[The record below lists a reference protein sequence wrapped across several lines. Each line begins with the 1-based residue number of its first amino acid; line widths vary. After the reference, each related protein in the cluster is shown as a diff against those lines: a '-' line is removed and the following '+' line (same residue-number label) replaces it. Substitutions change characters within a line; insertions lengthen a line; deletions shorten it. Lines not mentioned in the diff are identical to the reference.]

1 MDKFRVG
8 FGYDVHQLV
17 NGRDLIIGGVNIPF
31 HKGALGHSDADVL
44 LHALTDALLGAAG
57 LGDIGT
63 LFPDTDPKFKDI
75 DSRLILKTAFN
86 LVKEQGYSVQ
96 NTDATVVLQE
106 PKLAPYIQKMRTI
119 IAEVLETGTENISVK
134 ATTTEHLG
142 IVGSGTGIAAYAVVS
157 IKT

>member
-106 PKLAPYIQKMRTI
+106 PKLAPYIQEMKTI

-142 IVGSGTGIAAYAVVS
+142 IIGNGAGIAAYAVVS
-157 IKT
+157 LKG

>member
-106 PKLAPYIQKMRTI
+106 PKLAPYIQEMRTI

-142 IVGSGTGIAAYAVVS
+142 IIGNGAGIAAYAVVS
-157 IKT
+157 LKG